1 MKNNDKA
8 MRRRLFLFKKWVAR
22 ALLMAGAVLGI
33 ASCRTVQRPN
43 LAEAV
48 YGPPPD
54 YIQRKVMI
62 NGEGQP
68 VVVDPVAT
76 DTVVNVKK

>member
-1 MKNNDKA
+1 MKRKI
-8 MRRRLFLFKKWVAR
+8 FLFKKWAAR
-22 ALLMAGAVLGI
+22 TLLMAGAVLGI

-43 LAEAV
+43 PAEAV

-62 NGEGQP
+62 DSEGHP
-68 VVVDPVAT
+68 VVVDPVAS